1 MGAAPEHNNTVRE
14 ELQLLARTV
23 PAGVHCG
30 TSSWSFPGWAGIVY
44 DAQENTTHLSRHGLR
59 AYAQH
64 PLLTAVG
71 IDRTYYGPIPA
82 RTFAEYADQVPD
94 HFRFLVKAHSA
105 IVSPFSGGRVGS
117 ARTGG
122 DSKWRGSA
130 EQFLDPIYA
139 ERAVVEPAVEGLGE
153 KLGVILFQF
162 PPIPWPERRLAALP
176 DALGAF
182 LSELP
187 KGVPYAVEVRN
198 RTLLEGATLAAYR
211 DALAAGGASHGFVV
225 HPEMPGVL
233 WQAEQLGEAATGSA
247 GAHSAVPIRWMLHPS
262 QEYEAAREAWAPF
275 SRLAAPDPGNRREVA
290 SLAQRLAALG
300 KRVLVIVNNK
310 AEGSAPLS
318 IEGLAREWAGHPTG
332 FTPG

>member
-1 MGAAPEHNNTVRE
+1 V
-14 ELQLLARTV
+14 
-23 PAGVHCG
+23 
-30 TSSWSFPGWAGIVY
+30 VY
-44 DAQENTTHLSRHGLR
+44 EAQERATNLARHGLR

-94 HFRFLVKAHSA
+94 DFRFLVKAHST
-105 IVSPFSGGRVGS
+105 IVSPFGG

-122 DSKWRGSA
+122 DSRWRGSA
-130 EQFLDPIYA
+130 EHFLDPVYA
-139 ERAVVEPAVEGLGE
+139 ERAVVEPAVEGLAE

-162 PPIPWPERRLAALP
+162 PPLRWPERRLAALP
-176 DALGAF
+176 EALGEF
-182 LSELP
+182 LLALP

-198 RTLLEGATLAAYR
+198 RALLAGASLAAYR
-211 DALAAGGASHGFVV
+211 DALAAGGAAHGFVV

-233 WQAEQLGEAATGSA
+233 WQAEQLGEAVLA
-247 GAHSAVPIRWMLHPS
+247 GAGTTPVRWMLHPS
-262 QEYEAAREAWAPF
+262 QEYQAARDAWAPF
-275 SRLAAPDPGNRREVA
+275 SQLAAPDPRNRSEVA
-290 SLAQRLAALG
+290 TVARRLASMG

-318 IEGLAREWAGHPTG
+318 IEGLAREWSRGTVSAD
-332 FTPG
+332 